1 MLKQGYLK
9 SFFQEMKKLE
19 DEFIWSFS
27 LRFTS
32 SKKFSAKLW
41 QLFVNLK
48 DIDDNDNGALRS
60 SAA

>member
-48 DIDDNDNGALRS
+48 DIDDMIMEP
-60 SAA
+60 